1 MRRLLALAPLL
12 ALAACA
18 TPETR
23 VRTGL
28 MNAGLSKP
36 VAACMAGR
44 MVDKLS
50 LLQLRRLQ
58 SLSTVSDVD
67 YRNITVSQFMHKVR
81 ALKDP
86 EILSVT
92 SKAALA
98 CALEG

>member
-1 MRRLLALAPLL
+1 MRRFLALAPLL

-58 SLSTVSDVD
+58 SLSTVGDVD

-92 SKAALA
+92 GKAALV